1 MNETKVPKKFHQKP
15 RVRITAGILV
25 AALLL
30 SLGANAAVGIRIQ
43 PGDQTKAAT
52 NYLVDHTKYVIEGR
66 LKRLQEKVRALQE
79 PTKVEDYYRLAGT
92 QIAQED
98 YTGALSSMEQCL
110 SIYSGGDDALYLDL
124 LMKRGCLL
132 VLLGQDDEALQAL
145 DQALEQ
151 DQEQADAYLVKAQIY
166 AQREETEPLALALE
180 AYLELK
186 PEDSQIRAL
195 LAQAMFTAEDY
206 KGATE
211 QYQEILNTAPP
222 DADLTETAYLY
233 GLTSIQLGNFST
245 AEKSLKQA
253 LAKDNTLEGIYYY
266 IGVCQMS
273 RGDYA
278 GAVSNMTASIQQN
291 SLLQLS
297 HYTRGVC
304 RLMTE
309 DYDYEVAVE
318 DLQKAADYKG
328 TDADQTVTQ
337 QAKDFLAEL
346 ATAQEEADRLAA
358 EEAERLAAEK
368 AAAAE
373 RAASQESSDSGS
385 EQSAGQPQQPGEN
398 AAESNGTASVQ
409 GEELQEPAGDQS

>member
-1 MNETKVPKKFHQKP
+1 MNKTKVPKKFHQTPK
-15 RVRITAGILV
+15 VRITAGILV
-25 AALLL
+25 ATLLI

-43 PGDQTKAAT
+43 PGDESKAAT
-52 NYLVDHTKYVIEGR
+52 NYLVDHTKYVNEGR
-66 LKRLQEKVRALQE
+66 LKRLQEKFRSLQE
-79 PTKVEDYYRLAGT
+79 PTKIEDYYRLAGT

-98 YTGALSSMEQCL
+98 YTGALSSMDQCL
-110 SIYSGGDDALYLDL
+110 ILYSGGDDALYLDL

-132 VLLGQDDEALQAL
+132 VLLGRDDEALQAL

-151 DQEQADAYLVKAQIY
+151 DPEQADAYLVKAQIY
-166 AQREETEPLALALE
+166 AQREENQPLAQALKE
-180 AYLELK
+180 YLELR
-186 PEDSQIRAL
+186 PEDSQIRSL

-304 RLMTE
+304 RLMTQE
-309 DYDYEVAVE
+309 YDYEAAVQ
-318 DLQKAADYKG
+318 DLQKAADYKE
-328 TDADQTVTQ
+328 TDADQTVRQ

-346 ATAQEEADRLAA
+346 AAAQAEAERLAA

-368 AAAAE
+368 AAAAQSE
-373 RAASQESSDSGS
+373 SSQEPSDSGL
-385 EQSAGQPQQPGEN
+385 EQSSEQPQQEVN
-398 AAESNGTASVQ
+398 AAEENGTASAP